1 MDLCAWR
8 ADEGAE
14 RRVARDQREGCAVL
28 RSPLVYEIRGAIAA
42 RPFHVLRRDGRGAR
56 QGLAYMAC
64 NDAAPQ
70 VISATGA
77 EADDQV
83 YRLASKGADLRV
95 RHGRVDQSH
104 QTRAPQAVCT
114 GDLVPV
120 IPCAASR

>member
-28 RSPLVYEIRGAIAA
+28 RSPVVYEIRGAIAA
-42 RPFHVLRRDGRGAR
+42 RPFHVLRRDGRVAW
-56 QGLAYMAC
+56 QVLAYMAC

-77 EADDQV
+77 VADDQV
-83 YRLASKGADLRV
+83 YRLGSQCADLWVRRV
-95 RHGRVDQSH
+95 RFDKSH
-104 QTRAPQAVCT
+104 QKRGP
-114 GDLVPV
+114 
-120 IPCAASR
+120 